1 MTAAAAI
8 AHLVLV
14 ALCLAAFLLQQGLHG
29 STLVVDDKMKATAR
43 RLVRATMLCMAVY
56 ASWCV
61 WTGKQSIGFV
71 PCLAL
76 GAIAL
81 SQIFYA
87 WSKLERA
94 WSLREKM
101 Q

>member
-1 MTAAAAI
+1 MTGAAAI
-8 AHLVLV
+8 AHIVLVL
-14 ALCLAAFLLQQGLHG
+14 LCLLAFVLQQGLHG
-29 STLVVDDKMKATAR
+29 SRLVVDDKMKATAR

-56 ASWCV
+56 ACWCV
-61 WTGKQSIGFV
+61 WTGKQAIGFV
-71 PCLAL
+71 PGLAL

-94 WSLREKM
+94 WGSREMVK
-101 Q
+101 